1 MVIILRGVAG
11 SGKTTIGRA
20 LATALGWPFYDADD
34 FHSSAN
40 KQKMAAGQALTDH
53 DRRPWLNQL
62 AGRIGCWSELSTGSV
77 LACSALKASYRSL
90 LTGRIDAEQVV
101 YIHLR
106 GSKALIARRLT
117 RRQAHYMPPELLDSQ
132 YEILEQPDDAL
143 MVDIGGTP
151 TEIVREIRLEM
162 NL

>member
-1 MVIILRGVAG
+1 MVIILMGVAG

-34 FHSSAN
+34 FNSSAN

-117 RRQAHYMPPELLDSQ
+117 CRQAHYMPPELLDSQ

-151 TEIVREIRLEM
+151 TEIVREIRLKM